1 MFPVSVTNVILM
13 RTLDVFDPTNIFDF
27 ISFLEANLVKSEMQ
41 NYVKQKHNQ
50 VAHKKNK
57 KKNLQTGVC
66 QPPRRLW
73 SGSDQLL
80 VSWHSSQEQGRSQ
93 FGGRTK
99 SLFVCFFSLFLSPK
113 CVGCLHAFPSSSC
126 RVAATGNSRF
136 GLGCWVW
143 IRRPVWVICQLC
155 HLFIDKLVVCVS
167 VCFLFVFCR
176 RSRRQDIMHGNPLT
190 QCRGF
195 NLKGTES
202 FLQKSRENQRKLWI
216 LRAVSILI
224 GGSDVKTAECKA
236 EVACLVSSQSLI
248 LC

>member
-1 MFPVSVTNVILM
+1 MYSIPQ
-13 RTLDVFDPTNIFDF
+13 IFWIYF
-27 ISFLEANLVKSEMQ
+27 VLEVNLVKSEMQ

-57 KKNLQTGVC
+57 KKKLQTGFC

-73 SGSDQLL
+73 SGSNQLL

-99 SLFVCFFSLFLSPK
+99 SLFVCFFSLFLPPK
-113 CVGCLHAFPSSSC
+113 MC
-126 RVAATGNSRF
+126 RLFTCFSLLKLSGGSDGNSRF
-136 GLGCWVW
+136 GLGGWVW

-155 HLFIDKLVVCVS
+155 HLFIDKLVFFVVRVS
-167 VCFLFVFCR
+167 VCFLLGFFCR

-202 FLQKSRENQRKLWI
+202 FLQKSRENQRKLQI

-236 EVACLVSSQSLI
+236 EVACLVASQSLI
-248 LC
+248 LW